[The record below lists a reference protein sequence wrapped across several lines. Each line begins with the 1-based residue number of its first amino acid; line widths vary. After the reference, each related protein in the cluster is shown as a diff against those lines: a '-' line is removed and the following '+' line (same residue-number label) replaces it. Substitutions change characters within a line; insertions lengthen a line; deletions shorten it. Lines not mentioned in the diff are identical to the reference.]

1 MQSLC
6 IMEYYN
12 VNKKTKFMERFNII
26 LCFCFKSIFKRG
38 TEMSILLDAKCNVYW
53 MDAGNSDTS
62 FLTDKA
68 TS

>member
-38 TEMSILLDAKCNVYW
+38 TEMSILLDAKCNVY
-53 MDAGNSDTS
+53 
-62 FLTDKA
+62 
-68 TS
+68 

>member
-26 LCFCFKSIFKRG
+26 LRFCFKSIFERG
-38 TEMSILLDAKCNVYW
+38 TEMNILLDAKCNVY
-53 MDAGNSDTS
+53 
-62 FLTDKA
+62 
-68 TS
+68 